1 MKFKIDIRSIVI
13 GLIIGGIIGYMSN
26 ENGRYE
32 DMGMK
37 FAKWHTAKW
46 HTLDTKTGE
55 IIITDSLLGN

>member
-1 MKFKIDIRSIVI
+1 
-13 GLIIGGIIGYMSN
+13 MSN
-26 ENGRYE
+26 ENGRYK

-37 FAKWHTAKW
+37 FAKW

>member
-1 MKFKIDIRSIVI
+1 MKFEIDIKSIVI

-26 ENGRYE
+26 ENGRYK
-32 DMGMK
+32 DMGMM
-37 FAKWHTAKW
+37 FAKW

>member
-26 ENGRYE
+26 ENGRYQ
-32 DMGMK
+32 DMGMSG
-37 FAKWHTAKW
+37 AMW

-55 IIITDSLLGN
+55 IIVQESIHSN

>member
-1 MKFKIDIRSIVI
+1 MKFEIDIKSLVI

-26 ENGRYE
+26 ENGRYK

-37 FAKWHTAKW
+37 FAKW